1 MTIAYSD
8 KYQTWVSR
16 YSFEPTCYSTI
27 GNSLVSFNDDG
38 GVWSHDTNDSRCN
51 FYGDQAEASIQVCS
65 NQDPSAVK
73 MFKSISLETNGTGW
87 SGKVYTND
95 EYSGN
100 EKQEG
105 DILESFFKNKEGF
118 KYAEMPRSKIN
129 SSNVIVLGP
138 ALNLTASVYNQQFPY
153 TPLHSLIQEN
163 ISVQGLFLAGNAIAS
178 PSGTLETFDFDI
190 PSRVYGSIQ
199 MNNPLLYKTPDGEIQ
214 ELPGVNVVG
223 YGDNFVRL
231 SVLVNQEGVPYPF
244 EPLGST
250 FYFPELNTAL
260 GDALYSTTT
269 FGEEV
274 TIIGMIGNATLFVSY
289 NSEVEGDQMRG
300 PYSRIE
306 LKTSTDKPFELH
318 AINVDYEFSKLDK
331 RLTQNS

>member
-1 MTIAYSD
+1 MTIAYSE
-8 KYQTWVSR
+8 KYQSWVSR

-27 GNSLVSFNDDG
+27 GNSLISFNDNG

-51 FYGDQAEASIQVCS
+51 FYGNQSGATIEVVS
-65 NQDPSAVK
+65 NQDPSAIK
-73 MFKSISLETNGTGW
+73 MFKSLSVETNGTGW

-118 KYAEMPRSKIN
+118 KYADMPRSKVN
-129 SSNVIVLGP
+129 SSSFALLGP
-138 ALNLTASVYNQQFPY
+138 SLDFPTPTVNQS
-153 TPLHSLIQEN
+153 PLHFLIQDS
-163 ISVQGLFLAGNAIAS
+163 ISSQGLFLAGSAIIGADGN
-178 PSGTLETFDFDI
+178 PLKTFDFDI

-199 MNNPLLYKTPDGEIQ
+199 VNNPLLYKKPDEEIQ

-223 YGDNFVRL
+223 YGDDFVRL
-231 SVLVNQEGVPYPF
+231 SILVNQEGVPYPF
-244 EPLGST
+244 EPLGSS
-250 FYFPELNTAL
+250 FYFPELNIAL

-269 FGEEV
+269 ANEGA
-274 TIIGMIGNATLFVSY
+274 IIAMSGNATMFVSY

-300 PYSRIE
+300 PYARVMLE
-306 LKTSTDKPFELH
+306 TQTAEPFELH